1 MTQELSNSPN
11 LLLFTSNLFPATF
24 DVIGLKHYAVIG
36 IGGNVGDSVSL
47 FERLI
52 RYLQKG
58 KRINVIQTAP
68 LLKNP
73 PFGFVNQ
80 PDFINSVIK
89 IETDLSPFQLLK
101 YLLWVEKRFGR
112 KRTFKNAPRTLDLDI
127 IFYDKLHI
135 KTKRLIVPHPHFH
148 ERESVM
154 IPLRFL
160 KD

>member
-1 MTQELSNSPN
+1 MTLKLSNNPN

-24 DVIGLKHYAVIG
+24 DAIGLKHYAVIG
-36 IGGNVGDSVSL
+36 VGGNVGDSISL
-47 FERLI
+47 FKKVI
-52 RYLQKG
+52 YYIQQS
-58 KRINVIQTAP
+58 KRVNVIQTAP

-73 PFGFVNQ
+73 PFGFTNQ
-80 PDFINSVIK
+80 PDFINSVIE

-127 IFYDKLHI
+127 IFYDKLHL

>member
-1 MTQELSNSPN
+1 MRLELSNNPN

-24 DVIGLKHYAVIG
+24 NAIGLKHYAIIG
-36 IGGNVGDSVSL
+36 IGGNVGESVLL
-47 FERLI
+47 FERVI
-52 RYLQKG
+52 RYLQQG
-58 KRINVIQTAP
+58 KRVNVIQTAP

-73 PFGFVNQ
+73 PFGFTDQ

-89 IETDLSPFQLLK
+89 IETNLSPFQLLK

-127 IFYDKLHI
+127 IFYDKLNLR
-135 KTKRLIVPHPHFH
+135 TKRLIVPHPHFH